1 MKKQILIFFLLLVCA
16 LWVDL
21 NPIKVKS
28 DTTEMIHVS
37 ITGAVNNETT
47 IEIPLYSTIQT
58 ALEEVEV
65 KDNADLSVLNMNTIL
80 KDGDVITVPYVKTEE
95 ETERISINTA
105 NLDELCTLSGIGES
119 TAQRI
124 IDYRNSNG
132 SFQSIEEL
140 TNVKGI
146 GEKKFEKIK
155 DDITL

>member
-21 NPIKVKS
+21 NPIKVNS
-28 DTTEMIHVS
+28 DSTEMIHVS

-58 ALEEVEV
+58 ALDDVEL

-95 ETERISINTA
+95 ETARISINLAT
-105 NLDELCTLSGIGES
+105 LEQLCTLSGIGES

-124 IDYRNSNG
+124 IDYRESNG

-140 TNVKGI
+140 MNVKGI